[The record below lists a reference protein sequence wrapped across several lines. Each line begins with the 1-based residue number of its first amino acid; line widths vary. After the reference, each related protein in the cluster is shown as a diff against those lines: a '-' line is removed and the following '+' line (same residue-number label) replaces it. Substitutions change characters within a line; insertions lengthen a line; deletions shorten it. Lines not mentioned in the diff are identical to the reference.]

1 MSIVSSSCVPHPT
14 WARIA
19 TCITTSSWLCSTTCS
34 ASGEGRVLVCQPY
47 GHRLHRDQ
55 PRTSGSKRSWRP
67 TDQAGMGA
75 GQLQHFIPEE
85 EFDYNVRTS
94 ISCEEG
100 MEAAPPVH
108 LRRGVG
114 WSHRDGQ
121 PVPPLTL
128 EGFLDD
134 TARQR
139 MTAEIGCLADLLA
152 EAEKILD
159 APVDPI
165 DPGDSLPSGSE
176 ALRWF
181 PLPHEMKSDPA

>member
-1 MSIVSSSCVPHPT
+1 LRPRSYALFPY
-14 WARIA
+14 
-19 TCITTSSWLCSTTCS
+19 TTLF
-34 ASGEGRVLVCQPY
+34 
-47 GHRLHRDQ
+47 
-55 PRTSGSKRSWRP
+55 RSWVRVNFNY
-67 TDQAGMGA
+67 
-75 GQLQHFIPEE
+75 FIPEE
-85 EFDYNVRTS
+85 EFDYIVGA
-94 ISCEEG
+94 I
-100 MEAAPPVH
+100 H
-108 LRRGVG
+108 LVAKKGWRLLPLYTYDAESGE

-128 EGFLDD
+128 EGFLND